1 MNTKA
6 ILIFQKNRELG
17 KVKTRLAATIGDEN
31 ALLIYNKLVD
41 KAHENVASLDADK
54 FIFFSDR
61 LENDARWNGY
71 QQRVQFNGD
80 LGERMHFAL
89 KEILELGY
97 EQAVLI
103 GTDCYELDSSILVDA
118 FSALET
124 HDYVLGP
131 ANDGG
136 YYLIGGVRT
145 DETVFLNKEWSTERV
160 AVEALESIEAIG
172 CSVYCIN
179 HLNDVDVEADLG
191 ELKSFL
197 A

>member
-1 MNTKA
+1 MNKQA

-41 KAHENVASLDADK
+41 KAHENVLQLQADK
-54 FIFFSDR
+54 FIFFSDHT
-61 LENDARWNGY
+61 ENDPRWNGY
-71 QQRVQFNGD
+71 QQRVQHPGD

-89 KEILELGY
+89 QEVLEMGY
-97 EQAVLI
+97 LQAVLI
-103 GTDCYELDSSILVDA
+103 GTDCYELNSTILEDA
-118 FSALET
+118 FTALET

-145 DETVFLNKEWSTERV
+145 DEAVFLNKTWSTDRV
-160 AVEALESIEAIG
+160 AIEALESIAEIG

-191 ELKSFL
+191 ELNSFL